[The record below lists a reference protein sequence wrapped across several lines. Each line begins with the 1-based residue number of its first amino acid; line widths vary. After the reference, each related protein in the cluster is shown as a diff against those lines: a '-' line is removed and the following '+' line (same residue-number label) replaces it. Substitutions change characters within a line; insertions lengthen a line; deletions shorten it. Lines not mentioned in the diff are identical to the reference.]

1 MGIGG
6 TGPRRAHGPPPT
18 PSTGPGGPRHDGAR
32 GTEPGCALLGPPTK
46 CSGLAELAP
55 MKLGT
60 RGSPLALAQA
70 RAVAARLRAL
80 GADGG
85 GVPMRTGG
93 DRLVGAHLAAV
104 GRKGA
109 FLWEIEDALRE
120 GHIDGP

>member
-55 MKLGT
+55 MKRGT
-60 RGSPLALAQA
+60 RRSPRALAQA
-70 RAVAARLRAL
+70 RPVAARLPARRA
-80 GADGG
+80 GVD
-85 GVPMRTGG
+85 GVPVRTEG
-93 DRLVGAHLAAV
+93 DRLGDAHPAPVGGNGLVVREVEEAV
-104 GRKGA
+104 
-109 FLWEIEDALRE
+109 RE
-120 GHIDGP
+120 